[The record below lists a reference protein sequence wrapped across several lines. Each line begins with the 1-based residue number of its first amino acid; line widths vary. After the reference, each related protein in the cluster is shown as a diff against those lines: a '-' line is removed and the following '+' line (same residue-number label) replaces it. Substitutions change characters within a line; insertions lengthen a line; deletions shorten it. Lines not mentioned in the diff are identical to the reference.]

1 MGYYD
6 GKKVLVTGGTGY
18 LGSALV
24 ASLTFNNPDCSVKIL
39 TEDIRSEYVWEENL
53 KDIDIVF
60 HLAAQTSVYKSNDNP
75 RANLE
80 VNVTPIVN
88 LLTYLNLSK
97 KRPDIIFSSSATVI
111 GMGDGVPV
119 TIYDINKLSVENYL
133 RYYSGQMGG
142 RSVSLRISNLYGPGK
157 DQNAVDRGVVKK
169 MMACAL
175 LGKPITVYGDGSWIR
190 DYIFISDV
198 VEALL
203 KSGENMD
210 KLKGNSYSIGT
221 GVGNS
226 LKQMAEAIANRLNGK
241 VDFVPI
247 PEGLSPIEFRSFIAD
262 SSDFKSL
269 TGWQPKVSLAEGID
283 KTLAWSM

>member
-6 GKKVLVTGGTGY
+6 GKKILVTGGTGY

-24 ASLTFNNPDCSVKIL
+24 ASLTFNNSDCSVKIL

-80 VNVTPIVN
+80 INVTPIVN

-97 KRPDIIFSSSATVI
+97 KRPDIIFSSSATVV

-119 TIYDINKLSVENYL
+119 TIYDINKLAVENYL

-157 DQNAVDRGVVKK
+157 DQNAPDRGVVKK

-221 GVGNS
+221 GVGHS